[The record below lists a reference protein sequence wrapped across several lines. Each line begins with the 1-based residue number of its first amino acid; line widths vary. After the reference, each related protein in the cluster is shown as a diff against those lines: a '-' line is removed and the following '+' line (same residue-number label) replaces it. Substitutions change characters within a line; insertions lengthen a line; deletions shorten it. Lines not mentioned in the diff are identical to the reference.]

1 MFSRSSKP
9 YSVLPS
15 DSNGSVENLTETIG
29 PRNWFLSWL
38 PVLVSMFCAATSA
51 SILFSRRTEPI
62 ASLSSFPQTEIPK
75 LRRPSHFIGFDQIT
89 RVSPPSPA
97 QFVNF
102 PILVSQIDRSEPR
115 KVFPV
120 DSRRYQS
127 IIGTINPDD
136 RQVRATKDVSTVV
149 QFMAI
154 DYAMEICELRLLL
167 SLSTLPL
174 SISPSPKP
182 LTLTLNR
189 LDTNTNLDPRSLSF
203 SSRPPTKAKLAD
215 IVVDRTKGIDWTRR
229 LPCSMHEVL
238 TFELA
243 CSQSD
248 FDSLEECGVEWWQ
261 DKQNITSCKASDLQ
275 HFIDLT
281 SGVPSISYGSAFS
294 QGIQALID

>member
-1 MFSRSSKP
+1 MFSRSIKRYSK
-9 YSVLPS
+9 LPS
-15 DSNGSVENLTETIG
+15 DSSGSVENLAETTG
-29 PRNWFLSWL
+29 PRNWFLPWL

-51 SILFSRRTEPI
+51 SIIFSRRTEPI
-62 ASLSSFPQTEIPK
+62 ASLSSFPRTEIVK

-97 QFVNF
+97 QLVNF
-102 PILVSQIDRSEPR
+102 PILVSQIDRSEPQ

-136 RQVRATKDVSTVV
+136 RQVRATKDISTVV

-167 SLSTLPL
+167 NLSTPSL
-174 SISPSPKP
+174 SISPSLKP

-189 LDTNTNLDPRSLSF
+189 LDTSTNLNPQSLSF
-203 SSRPPTKAKLAD
+203 STRPPVKAKLAD
-215 IVVDRTKGIDWTRR
+215 IVVERTEGVDWSRK

-248 FDSLEECGVEWWQ
+248 FDSPGECDVEWWQ
-261 DKQNITSCKASDLQ
+261 NKQNIASCK
-275 HFIDLT
+275 
-281 SGVPSISYGSAFS
+281 
-294 QGIQALID
+294 GIRSSTDY